1 MSSSFPA
8 PQESSLLLVSVIM
21 AVYNEEKTVC
31 GVIDDLLGRSFD
43 RFKIE
48 LIIVESN
55 STDSTREKLQLYSD
69 HPSITLIT
77 QEKALGKGNAV
88 REGFKHASG
97 EIYLIQDADN
107 EYSLDDYPALLEPL
121 LNHESDF
128 VLGTRHRVGEAM
140 RVLDD
145 EFVNAKIL
153 NFGHRIFV
161 IFFNFIY
168 RTQLTD
174 PFTMFKVFRAEC
186 IDGLTF
192 HANRFDFDWELV
204 GKLVRRNHL
213 PLEIP
218 ISYKARGFDQGKKV
232 SWFIDPLTWIFAAI
246 RFRLES
252 LPPQPSD

>member
-1 MSSSFPA
+1 MSSNSPV
-8 PQESSLLLVSVIM
+8 PEEPPLPLVSVIM
-21 AVYNEEKTVC
+21 AVYNEEDTVC
-31 GVIDDLLGRSFD
+31 AVIDELIGKSCDGFEL
-43 RFKIE
+43 E

-55 STDSTREKLQLYSD
+55 STDSTRERIEPYSA

-77 QEKALGKGNAV
+77 QVRALGKGNAV

-107 EYSLDDYPALLEPL
+107 EYSLDDYPALLKPL
-121 LNHESDF
+121 LNRESDF

-140 RVLDD
+140 RVMDD
-145 EFVNAKIL
+145 EFMNSKIL
-153 NFGHRIFV
+153 NLGHRFFV
-161 IFFNFIY
+161 MFFNILY
-168 RTQLTD
+168 GTQLTD

-186 IDGLTF
+186 LEGLTF

-218 ISYKARGFDQGKKV
+218 ISYKARGFNQGKKV
-232 SWFIDPLTWIFAAI
+232 SWVRDPLSWIFAAI
-246 RFRLES
+246 RFRMEP
-252 LPPQPSD
+252 LPPKSFD